1 LLTAEMDLDDLVSRF
16 GRGGFE
22 DSRSISELRGSLFD
36 NNLNYN
42 EKRRAIVLF
51 HRKLAEAVA
60 NFTLLLVALPLS
72 ILYGRSR
79 SVGFGL
85 SLVLIISWY
94 LLLTL
99 GQLLSQTGVLPV
111 WVGLWF
117 GNTVLGG
124 IGLYL
129 LGTRFSFR

>member
-1 LLTAEMDLDDLVSRF
+1 M
-16 GRGGFE
+16 
-22 DSRSISELRGSLFD
+22 FD

-117 GNTVLGG
+117 GNTVLGA